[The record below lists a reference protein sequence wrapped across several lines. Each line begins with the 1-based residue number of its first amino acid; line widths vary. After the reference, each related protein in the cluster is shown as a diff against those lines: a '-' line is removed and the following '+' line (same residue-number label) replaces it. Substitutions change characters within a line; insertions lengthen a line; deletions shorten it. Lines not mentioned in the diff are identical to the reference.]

1 LSSVG
6 TVIKRHWRLITF
18 IICLLIFAVIVWK
31 FISVLLPFIFGLI
44 IAYLLLPLVRWLEKH
59 LPGGKKHPGTKR
71 ISIILGVYFAAL
83 IIIAAALFY
92 AFTTVSNSIT
102 SLWQTVPQTI
112 SSIVVWAQDFLVK
125 IRLNVPSSMLAQYD
139 QAISD
144 AGVSAVNILRSG
156 LGTGFS
162 LVSSSV
168 SLILGFLA
176 MPLIVFFMLKD
187 WDKLRDGFFGIMP
200 DWAGEHAKK
209 IMSIMERVL
218 GRYIRGQFIM
228 SVIIGVLVF
237 ILLTILKIPF
247 APALALWAALMEN
260 IPTLGVWLSMIASVS
275 IALAT
280 NPGKALWVLL
290 GLIVIQLMENNLLAP
305 RIQGANMKMNPIFI
319 LLISL
324 IGAYLIGIAGFIIAV
339 PIAATL
345 IELLK
350 YFRDIARQKES
361 E

>member
-1 LSSVG
+1 LSSIG
-6 TVIKRHWRLITF
+6 TVIKQHWRLITF
-18 IICLLIFAVIVWK
+18 IICLLIFAAIVWK

-44 IAYLLLPLVRWLEKH
+44 IAYLLLPLVRWLEQH
-59 LPGGKKHPGTKR
+59 LPGGKKHPGPKR
-71 ISIILGVYFAAL
+71 ISIIIGVYFIAL
-83 IIIAAALFY
+83 IILAAALFY
-92 AFTTVSNSIT
+92 AYTVIRSSTASIWQ
-102 SLWQTVPQTI
+102 SLPDTI
-112 SSIVVWAQDFLVK
+112 SSVVAWFQSLLAK
-125 IRLNVPSSMLAQYD
+125 IRLDIPASMLAQYD
-139 QAISD
+139 QTISD
-144 AGVSAVNILRSG
+144 AGVSAVNVLRSG

-168 SLILGFLA
+168 GLILGFLA
-176 MPLIVFFMLKD
+176 LPLIVFFMPKD
-187 WDKLRDGFFGIMP
+187 WDKLRDGFFGVMP
-200 DWAGEHAKK
+200 DWAGEHARK
-209 IMSIMERVL
+209 IAEIMERIL

-260 IPTLGVWLSMIASVS
+260 IPTLGVWLSMIASVL

-280 NPGKALWVLL
+280 SPGKALWVLI

-305 RIQGANMKMNPIFI
+305 RIQGSNMKMNPIFI

-324 IGAYLIGIAGFIIAV
+324 TGAYLIGIAGFIIAV
-339 PIAATL
+339 PIAATI

-350 YFRDIARQKES
+350 YFRDISRKKETG
-361 E
+361 